1 MLERVGIGQTRFNLP
16 GLAVDSKGAALGRQ
30 WLARFG
36 ALDRLVSFLRIWSA
50 EQALDDLQPGLR
62 IAQVRREGGTREAL
76 VVFSVTSAAMADAA
90 ARAARLAGG
99 QCFTGHGKHFVQARD
114 GRAPLGYDVAALE
127 SFPGV
132 DFVLYSAEQ
141 TTAHTVESELTLEKL
156 LLRLELQRDPAA
168 ALRVSA
174 SSSSSSPSS
183 SSSSSSSSF
192 SHSSAA
198 AGSPASEA
206 TGEFPHWLVRVL
218 RGLGPRLLAYVLR
231 IQQWAPELGAAA
243 GLCDVEH
250 ASRFERG
257 PDSFWLFRFERA
269 PRRLL
274 QVLARTPGMT
284 LFAPVGDRLAVA
296 FGYRHPIALGGC
308 QGQFSPDRL
317 YLFSP
322 AVGAGA
328 SVTTVTPVPT
338 LTPVADLVKLH
349 QTSPLGLAHELSAT
363 VVAHLAERPD
373 SDLRAPLRL
382 EPAPAGARGPTVAT
396 LVPWR
401 QAGWLRALCYALPPS
416 ALQRH
421 RVAVLARG
429 ILVVAD
435 GAQGGQTGHTG
446 QPGAPAPVAI
456 EGFPFGQLFHAPA
469 PGLLVPIGRCLRPA
483 IPAPLLAERLR
494 ATDGSV
500 VVFPGSDDLHGPGA
514 VGTRAERFVEPAF
527 RVPAESLRPL
537 EARLLSELELRELPA
552 ELDTLPGS
560 LFASEPEIEIENQ
573 SVGFL
578 PLWRIGR

>member
-1 MLERVGIGQTRFNLP
+1 MLERIGIGQTRFNLP
-16 GLAVDSKGAALGRQ
+16 GLAVDSRGAALGRH

-36 ALDRLVSFLRIWSA
+36 AFDRLVSFLRIWSA
-50 EQALDDLQPGLR
+50 EQVLDDLQPGLR
-62 IAQVRREGGTREAL
+62 IVQVRREGGTREVL
-76 VVFSVTSAAMADAA
+76 LVFSITSAAMADAA

-99 QCFTGHGKHFVQARD
+99 QCFTGHGKHFVQWRD
-114 GRAPLGYDVAALE
+114 GRAPFGYDVAALE
-127 SFPGV
+127 SYPGV

-141 TTAHTVESELTLEKL
+141 TTAHTVVTELTLEKL

-168 ALRVSA
+168 SLRLSA
-174 SSSSSSPSS
+174 PSVSS
-183 SSSSSSSSF
+183 SSSSSSASAS
-192 SHSSAA
+192 SSASSSSSP
-198 AGSPASEA
+198 GSPASDA
-206 TGEFPHWLVRVL
+206 TGESPRWLVRVR
-218 RGLGPRLLAYVLR
+218 RGLGPRLLEYVLR
-231 IQQWAPELGAAA
+231 IQQRAPELGAAA

-274 QVLARTPGMT
+274 QVLSGTPGMT
-284 LFAPVGDRLAVA
+284 LFTPVGDRLAVA
-296 FGYRHPIALGGC
+296 FGYRHPIALAGC
-308 QGQFSPDRL
+308 QGQFSPERL

-322 AVGAGA
+322 AGAGA

-349 QTSPLGLAHELSAT
+349 ETTPLSLAHELSAA

-382 EPAPAGARGPTVAT
+382 DPAPAGASGPTVAT

-435 GAQGGQTGHTG
+435 GAQGGQ
-446 QPGAPAPVAI
+446 PGSPAPVAI

-500 VVFPGSDDLHGPGA
+500 VVFPGIEDANGPGA
-514 VGTRAERFVEPAF
+514 RGARAERSVEPAF
-527 RVPAESLRPL
+527 RVPADSLRPL
-537 EARLLSELELRELPA
+537 EARLLSELELRDLPA

>member
-16 GLAVDSKGAALGRQ
+16 GLALDSRGAALGRT

-36 ALDRLVSFLRIWSA
+36 ALDRLVSFLRIWST
-50 EQALDDLQPGLR
+50 EQVLDDLQPGLR
-62 IAQVRREGGTREAL
+62 IVQVRREGGTREVL
-76 VVFSVTSAAMADAA
+76 LICSVASAAMADAA

-99 QCFTGHGKHFVQARD
+99 QGFTGHGKHFVQGRD

-141 TTAHTVESELTLEKL
+141 TTAHTVVSELTLEKL

-168 ALRVSA
+168 ALRLSSSSSF
-174 SSSSSSPSS
+174 SSSSSSP
-183 SSSSSSSSF
+183 F
-192 SHSSAA
+192 SSASP
-198 AGSPASEA
+198 GSPASDA
-206 TGEFPHWLVRVL
+206 TGESPRWLVRVR
-218 RGLGPRLLAYVLR
+218 RGLGPRLLEYVLR
-231 IQQWAPELGAAA
+231 IQQRAPELGAAA

-296 FGYRHPIALGGC
+296 FGFRHPIALGGC

-317 YLFSP
+317 YLFAP
-322 AVGAGA
+322 AAGAGGG
-328 SVTTVTPVPT
+328 VTTVAPVPT

-349 QTSPLGLAHELSAT
+349 ETSPLSLAHELSAT

-382 EPAPAGARGPTVAT
+382 EPAPAGARGPAVAT

-435 GAQGGQTGHTG
+435 GPEGGQGGQGGQGGPAG

-483 IPAPLLAERLR
+483 IPASLLAERLR

-500 VVFPGSDDLHGPGA
+500 VVFPGNDDAHGPGGPTGA
-514 VGTRAERFVEPAF
+514 RAERFVEPAF
-527 RVPAESLRPL
+527 RVPAESLHPL

-560 LFASEPEIEIENQ
+560 LFAPEPEIEIENQ